1 MINLILDP
9 HARELATKLDGL
21 PLALATAGAYLS
33 QVSTSL
39 ADYLRYYNSSW
50 LRLQETSPELSSYED
65 ALYSTWNI
73 SYKHIHSRNES
84 AGKLLQLWAYFDNQ
98 DLWYALLAGGSKCSP
113 EWFSTIIDDELNFN
127 EAIRLLCDHALI
139 ESHGVSGGYGM
150 HSCVHAWI
158 MHVLN
163 SERDTPMAKLA
174 LNCVSSAIP
183 DETVFE
189 YWALQRRLLPHANRC
204 LELVYDASIF
214 DLENSDYILDAA
226 HKLGILYSDQG
237 KMKEAEE
244 MYLRALAG
252 YEKTWGSEHT
262 STLNTVNNLG
272 ALYSDQGKMKEA
284 EEMYLRAL
292 TGYEKAWGPEHTL
305 TLDTVNNL
313 GLLYSNQGKM
323 KEAEEMYLRALTGYE
338 KAWSPEHTSTL
349 RTVNNLGLLY
359 KNQGKRKE
367 AEEMYLRA
375 LTGYE
380 KAWSPEHTLTLNTVN
395 NLGAL
400 YSDQGKMKEAEE
412 MYLRALAGYEK
423 VWGPENKR
431 SLDTT
436 YNLAVMY
443 KERLMF
449 RDAAKHFELVVQGYT
464 KILGPEHSET
474 VEALDQWKGCK
485 GK

>member
-9 HARELATKLDGL
+9 DARELATKLDGL
-21 PLALATAGAYLS
+21 PLAIATAGAYLS

-127 EAIRLLCDHALI
+127 EAIRLLCDHALV

-163 SERDTPMAKLA
+163 SERDISMAKLA
-174 LNCVSSAIP
+174 LNCVSSATS
-183 DETVFE
+183 DRTVLE
-189 YWALQRRLLPHANRC
+189 YSALQRRLLPHANRC
-204 LELVYDASIF
+204 LELVYNASIF
-214 DLENSDYILDAA
+214 DLRDCVHILNAA
-226 HKLGILYSDQG
+226 NNLGILYSDQG

-252 YEKTWGSEHT
+252 K
-262 STLNTVNNLG
+262 
-272 ALYSDQGKMKEA
+272 
-284 EEMYLRAL
+284 
-292 TGYEKAWGPEHTL
+292 EKARGPEHKS

-313 GLLYSNQGKM
+313 GNLYKNQGKM
-323 KEAEEMYLRALTGYE
+323 KEAEEMYLRALTGRE
-338 KAWSPEHTSTL
+338 KAWSSEHTSTL
-349 RTVNNLGLLY
+349 DTVNNLG
-359 KNQGKRKE
+359 
-367 AEEMYLRA
+367 
-375 LTGYE
+375 
-380 KAWSPEHTLTLNTVN
+380 S
-395 NLGAL
+395 L
-400 YSDQGKMKEAEE
+400 YSNQGKMKEAEE

-423 VWGPENKR
+423 VWGPEHKR
-431 SLDTT
+431 PLDTI

-443 KERLMF
+443 KKRLMF
-449 RDAAKHFELVVQGYT
+449 EDAAKHFELVVQGYT

-485 GK
+485 DK

>member
-9 HARELATKLDGL
+9 DARELATKLDGL

-127 EAIRLLCDHALI
+127 EAIRLLCDHALV

-163 SERDTPMAKLA
+163 SERDISMAKLA
-174 LNCVSSAIP
+174 LNCVSSATS
-183 DETVFE
+183 DRTVLE
-189 YWALQRRLLPHANRC
+189 YSALQRRLLPHANRC
-204 LELVYDASIF
+204 LELVYNASIF
-214 DLENSDYILDAA
+214 DLRDCVHILNAA
-226 HKLGILYSDQG
+226 NNLGILYSDQG

-252 YEKTWGSEHT
+252 K
-262 STLNTVNNLG
+262 
-272 ALYSDQGKMKEA
+272 
-284 EEMYLRAL
+284 
-292 TGYEKAWGPEHTL
+292 EKARGPEHKS

-313 GLLYSNQGKM
+313 GLLYKNQGKMKEAEEMCLRALTGKEKAWGPEHTSTLDTVNNLGNLYKNQGKM
-323 KEAEEMYLRALTGYE
+323 KEAEEMYLRALTGRE
-338 KAWSPEHTSTL
+338 KAWSSEHTSTL
-349 RTVNNLGLLY
+349 DTVNNLG
-359 KNQGKRKE
+359 
-367 AEEMYLRA
+367 
-375 LTGYE
+375 
-380 KAWSPEHTLTLNTVN
+380 S
-395 NLGAL
+395 L
-400 YSDQGKMKEAEE
+400 YSNQGKMKEAEE

-423 VWGPENKR
+423 VWGPEHKR
-431 SLDTT
+431 PLDTI

-443 KERLMF
+443 KKRLMF
-449 RDAAKHFELVVQGYT
+449 EDAAKHFELVVQGYT

-485 GK
+485 DK

>member
-127 EAIRLLCDHALI
+127 EAIRLLCDHALV

-158 MHVLN
+158 VHVLN
-163 SERDTPMAKLA
+163 SERDIPMAKLA
-174 LNCVSSAIP
+174 LNCVSSAIS
-183 DETVFE
+183 DETVLE
-189 YWALQRRLLPHANRC
+189 YWTLQRRLLPHANRC

-214 DLENSDYILDAA
+214 DLENSDHILDAA
-226 HKLGILYSDQG
+226 HNLGDLYSDQG

-252 YEKTWGSEHT
+252 TEKAWGPEHT
-262 STLNTVNNLG
+262 STLDTVNNLG
-272 ALYSDQGKMKEA
+272 LLYSDQGKMKEA
-284 EEMYLRAL
+284 EEMFLRAL
-292 TGYEKAWGPEHTL
+292 TGKKKAWGSEHTS

-313 GLLYSNQGKM
+313 GNLYSNQGKM

-338 KAWSPEHTSTL
+338 KVWGSEHTSTL
-349 RTVNNLGLLY
+349 DTVNNLG
-359 KNQGKRKE
+359 
-367 AEEMYLRA
+367 
-375 LTGYE
+375 
-380 KAWSPEHTLTLNTVN
+380 S
-395 NLGAL
+395 L

-423 VWGPENKR
+423 VWGLEHKR
-431 SLDTT
+431 SLGTT
-436 YNLAVMY
+436 YNMAVMY
-443 KERLMF
+443 KKRLMYK
-449 RDAAKHFELVVQGYT
+449 DAAKHFELVVQGYT
-464 KILGPEHSET
+464 KILGPEHSKT

-485 GK
+485 DK

>member
-9 HARELATKLDGL
+9 DARELATKLDGL

-127 EAIRLLCDHALI
+127 EAIRLLCDHALV

-163 SERDTPMAKLA
+163 SERDISMAKLA
-174 LNCVSSAIP
+174 LNCVSSATS
-183 DETVFE
+183 DRTVLE
-189 YWALQRRLLPHANRC
+189 YSALQRRLLPHANRC
-204 LELVYDASIF
+204 LELVYNASIF
-214 DLENSDYILDAA
+214 DLRDCVHILNAA
-226 HKLGILYSDQG
+226 NNLGILYSDQG

-252 YEKTWGSEHT
+252 K
-262 STLNTVNNLG
+262 
-272 ALYSDQGKMKEA
+272 
-284 EEMYLRAL
+284 
-292 TGYEKAWGPEHTL
+292 EKARGPEHKS
-305 TLDTVNNL
+305 TLD
-313 GLLYSNQGKM
+313 
-323 KEAEEMYLRALTGYE
+323 
-338 KAWSPEHTSTL
+338 
-349 RTVNNLGLLY
+349 TVNNLGLLY
-359 KNQGKRKE
+359 KNQGKMKE
-367 AEEMYLRA
+367 AEEMCLRA
-375 LTGYE
+375 LTGKE
-380 KAWSPEHTLTLNTVN
+380 KAWGPEHTSTLDTVN
-395 NLGAL
+395 NLGSL
-400 YSDQGKMKEAEE
+400 YSNQGKMKEAEE

-423 VWGPENKR
+423 VWGPEHKR
-431 SLDTT
+431 PLDTI

-443 KERLMF
+443 KKRLMF
-449 RDAAKHFELVVQGYT
+449 EDAAKHFELVVQGYT

-485 GK
+485 DK

>member
-127 EAIRLLCDHALI
+127 EAIRLLCDHALV

-163 SERDTPMAKLA
+163 SERDISMAKLA
-174 LNCVSSAIP
+174 LNCVSSATS
-183 DETVFE
+183 DRTVLE
-189 YWALQRRLLPHANRC
+189 YSALQRRLLPHANRC
-204 LELVYDASIF
+204 LELVYNASIF
-214 DLENSDYILDAA
+214 DLRDCVHILNAA
-226 HKLGILYSDQG
+226 NNLGILYSDQG

-252 YEKTWGSEHT
+252 KEKARGPEHK
-262 STLNTVNNLG
+262 STLDTVNNLG
-272 ALYSDQGKMKEA
+272 LLYKNQGKMKEA

-292 TGYEKAWGPEHTL
+292 TGYEKAWG
-305 TLDTVNNL
+305 
-313 GLLYSNQGKM
+313 S
-323 KEAEEMYLRALTGYE
+323 
-338 KAWSPEHTSTL
+338 EHTSTL
-349 RTVNNLGLLY
+349 RTVNNLG
-359 KNQGKRKE
+359 N
-367 AEEMYLRA
+367 
-375 LTGYE
+375 
-380 KAWSPEHTLTLNTVN
+380 
-395 NLGAL
+395 L
-400 YSDQGKMKEAEE
+400 YSNQGKMKEAEE

-423 VWGPENKR
+423 VWGPEHKR
-431 SLDTT
+431 PLDTI

-443 KERLMF
+443 KKRLMF
-449 RDAAKHFELVVQGYT
+449 EDAAKHFELVVQGYT

-485 GK
+485 DK

>member
-9 HARELATKLDGL
+9 DARELATKLDGL

-127 EAIRLLCDHALI
+127 EAIRLLCDHALV

-163 SERDTPMAKLA
+163 SERDISMAKLA
-174 LNCVSSAIP
+174 LNCVSSATS
-183 DETVFE
+183 DRTVLE
-189 YWALQRRLLPHANRC
+189 YSALQRRLLPHANRC
-204 LELVYDASIF
+204 LELVYNASIF
-214 DLENSDYILDAA
+214 DLRDCVHILNAA
-226 HKLGILYSDQG
+226 NNLGILYSDQG

-252 YEKTWGSEHT
+252 KEKARGPEHK
-262 STLNTVNNLG
+262 STLDTVNNLG
-272 ALYSDQGKMKEA
+272 LLYKNQGKMKEA

-292 TGYEKAWGPEHTL
+292 TGYEKAWG
-305 TLDTVNNL
+305 
-313 GLLYSNQGKM
+313 S
-323 KEAEEMYLRALTGYE
+323 
-338 KAWSPEHTSTL
+338 EHTSTL
-349 RTVNNLGLLY
+349 RTVNNLG
-359 KNQGKRKE
+359 N
-367 AEEMYLRA
+367 
-375 LTGYE
+375 
-380 KAWSPEHTLTLNTVN
+380 
-395 NLGAL
+395 L
-400 YSDQGKMKEAEE
+400 YSNQGKMKEAEE

-423 VWGPENKR
+423 VWGPEHKR
-431 SLDTT
+431 PLDTI

-443 KERLMF
+443 KKRLMF
-449 RDAAKHFELVVQGYT
+449 EDAAKHFELVVQGYT

-485 GK
+485 DK

>member
-9 HARELATKLDGL
+9 DARELATKLDGL

-127 EAIRLLCDHALI
+127 EAIRLLCDHALV
-139 ESHGVSGGYGM
+139 ESHGISGGYGM

-163 SERDTPMAKLA
+163 SERDISMAKLA
-174 LNCVSSAIP
+174 LNCVSSATS
-183 DETVFE
+183 DRTVLE
-189 YWALQRRLLPHANRC
+189 YSALQRRLLPHANRC
-204 LELVYDASIF
+204 LELVYNASIF
-214 DLENSDYILDAA
+214 DLRDCVHILNAA
-226 HKLGILYSDQG
+226 NNLGILYSDQG

-252 YEKTWGSEHT
+252 K
-262 STLNTVNNLG
+262 
-272 ALYSDQGKMKEA
+272 
-284 EEMYLRAL
+284 
-292 TGYEKAWGPEHTL
+292 EKARGPEHKS

-313 GLLYSNQGKM
+313 GNLYKNQGKM
-323 KEAEEMYLRALTGYE
+323 KEAEEMYLRALTGRE
-338 KAWSPEHTSTL
+338 KAWSSEHTSTL
-349 RTVNNLGLLY
+349 DTVNNLG
-359 KNQGKRKE
+359 
-367 AEEMYLRA
+367 
-375 LTGYE
+375 
-380 KAWSPEHTLTLNTVN
+380 S
-395 NLGAL
+395 L
-400 YSDQGKMKEAEE
+400 YSNQGKMKEAEE

-423 VWGPENKR
+423 VWGPEHKR
-431 SLDTT
+431 PLDTI

-443 KERLMF
+443 KKRLMF
-449 RDAAKHFELVVQGYT
+449 EDAAKHFELVVQGYT

-485 GK
+485 DK

>member
-9 HARELATKLDGL
+9 DARELATKLDGL

-127 EAIRLLCDHALI
+127 EAIRLLCDHALV
-139 ESHGVSGGYGM
+139 ESHGISGGYGM

-163 SERDTPMAKLA
+163 SERDISMAKLA
-174 LNCVSSAIP
+174 LNCVSSATS
-183 DETVFE
+183 DRTVLE
-189 YWALQRRLLPHANRC
+189 YSALQRRLLPHANRC
-204 LELVYDASIF
+204 LELVYNASIF
-214 DLENSDYILDAA
+214 DLRDCVHILNAA
-226 HKLGILYSDQG
+226 NNLGILYSDQG

-252 YEKTWGSEHT
+252 K
-262 STLNTVNNLG
+262 
-272 ALYSDQGKMKEA
+272 
-284 EEMYLRAL
+284 
-292 TGYEKAWGPEHTL
+292 EKARGPEHKS

-313 GLLYSNQGKM
+313 GNLYKNQGKM
-323 KEAEEMYLRALTGYE
+323 KEAEEMYLRALTG
-338 KAWSPEHTSTL
+338 
-349 RTVNNLGLLY
+349 R
-359 KNQGKRKE
+359 
-367 AEEMYLRA
+367 
-375 LTGYE
+375 
-380 KAWSPEHTLTLNTVN
+380 
-395 NLGAL
+395 
-400 YSDQGKMKEAEE
+400 
-412 MYLRALAGYEK
+412 EK
-423 VWGPENKR
+423 VWGPEHKR
-431 SLDTT
+431 PLDTI

-443 KERLMF
+443 KKRLMF
-449 RDAAKHFELVVQGYT
+449 EDAAKHFELVVQGYT

-485 GK
+485 DK